1 MTDKQQFLETVR
13 VALRDGIPPNL
24 LRPLPDTPNDPI
36 EYTPDLSDTLGAFIR
51 SAGDSGAELVGTPD
65 EALDVVVRRVLDT
78 VAPKVVAVSN
88 DPECDGVAETL
99 TSAGIEISAPNDIA
113 ATAAADLGITGA
125 VAGIALTG
133 SVVVDAKR
141 AKGRLASLL
150 PKVHLVLLSTR
161 RIVSTPG
168 DVFRKMDDWFPDG
181 LPSNV
186 VLITGPSRSADIEL
200 EITEGVHGPQQLL
213 IALVD

>member
-1 MTDKQQFLETVR
+1 MTDKQQFLATVR
-13 VALRDGIPPNL
+13 VALRDGIPPNP

-36 EYTPDLSDTLGAFIR
+36 EYTPDLSDNVGAFIR
-51 SAGDSGAELVGTPD
+51 SASDIGAELVGTPD
-65 EALDVVVRRVLDT
+65 EALDVVVRRVLET
-78 VAPKVVAVSN
+78 VAPKVVAISS

-99 TSAGIEISAPNDIA
+99 TSAGVEISASNDIA
-113 ATAAADLGITGA
+113 AIAAADLGITGA
-125 VAGIALTG
+125 AAGIALTG
-133 SVVVDAKR
+133 SLVVDAKR
-141 AKGRLASLL
+141 AKGRLVSLL
-150 PKVHLVLLSTR
+150 PKVHLALLPTG

-168 DVFRKMDDWFPDG
+168 DVLRKMDDWFPGG
-181 LPSNV
+181 LSSNV